1 MQHTKNINLVSYDN
15 RKDLWLQNNHL
26 VKTRKDLAQLSKP
39 RNFEL
44 PISFLRFLPS
54 FYEIIMICIH
64 MILCILDLDTILAQ
78 NLEFYFSNF
87 DV

>member
-1 MQHTKNINLVSYDN
+1 MQHTKNIYLVSYDN

-26 VKTRKDLAQLSKP
+26 VKTRKHLAQLIKP
-39 RNFEL
+39 RNYEL

-54 FYEIIMICIH
+54 FYGIIMICIH

-87 DV
+87 NV